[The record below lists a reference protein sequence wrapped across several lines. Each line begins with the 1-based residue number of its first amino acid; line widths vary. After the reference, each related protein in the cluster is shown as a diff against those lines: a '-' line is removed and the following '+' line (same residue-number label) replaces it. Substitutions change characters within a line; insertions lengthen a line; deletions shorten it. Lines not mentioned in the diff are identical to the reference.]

1 MSRQIDITV
10 QGVVGT
16 MPTVATTPNR
26 RAYCRFRVASTPAY
40 RDANGQWHDG
50 DTLWFTAKAW
60 GPLAENLGRSLRK
73 GDPVLLQGRLS
84 QETWK
89 PEGGPAQTSNVITV
103 TSGGHDLGRGTSSYM
118 RVESV
123 MSSSRSAATPQSA
136 ASADS
141 SAITGAEPDAEPGA
155 EPGAGT
161 DAEPG
166 AGSGNEAGEALAAGP
181 GTGAASGATDPSDD
195 PWTSPLAPADSNG
208 FSDAELSYEAVNV
221 NA

>member
-10 QGVVGT
+10 QGIVGT
-16 MPTVATTPNR
+16 MPTVATNPNR
-26 RAYCRFRVASTPAY
+26 RAYCRFRVASTPTY
-40 RDANGQWHDG
+40 RDANGHWHDG

-118 RVESV
+118 RVEPIL
-123 MSSSRSAATPQSA
+123 SSPRSAATPQSA

-141 SAITGAEPDAEPGA
+141 SASTDAGGDAGADSGTGAGA
-155 EPGAGT
+155 ELGAG
-161 DAEPG
+161 AET
-166 AGSGNEAGEALAAGP
+166 GNEAGEALAAVP
-181 GTGAASGATDPSDD
+181 GTGPEPGVTDTHDD
-195 PWTSPLAPADSNG
+195 PWASPLLPPDGNG
-208 FSDAELSYEAVNV
+208 FSDAELTYEAVNV